1 MADKLFYVGTCG
13 TNDPTKAVLP
23 FVVALGAKTAG
34 IDVRIALIGE
44 AVYLMKDEIAKTVH
58 GVGFPP
64 FSELLDQ
71 TVAQSIPIY
80 I

>member
-1 MADKLFYVGTCG
+1 MADRLFYVGTCG

-34 IDVRIALIGE
+34 IDVRIALVGE
-44 AVYLMKDEIAKTVH
+44 AVYLMKDEIAKTVY

-64 FSELLDQ
+64 FSELLSQ
-71 TVAQSIPIY
+71 TIEREIPIY
-80 I
+80 V

>member
-1 MADKLFYVGTCG
+1 MSNKQFYVGTNG

-34 IDVRIALIGE
+34 IDVRIAQLGN
-44 AVYLMKDEIAKTVH
+44 AVYLMKDEIAKMVH

-64 FSELLDQ
+64 ITELLEKT
-71 TVAQSIPIY
+71 TVAAIPIHV
-80 I
+80 